1 MAVVVTAHLRAPSI
15 SVAAD
20 VAVSREEYPERFLRE
35 DRQAPTSGRFCG
47 TLGYG
52 SKFK

>member
-1 MAVVVTAHLRAPSI
+1 MESFRVI
-15 SVAAD
+15 YKNEDNSVAAD
-20 VAVSREEYPERFLRE
+20 VTVSREEYPERFLRE
-35 DRQAPTSGRFCG
+35 DRQAPTNGRFCG